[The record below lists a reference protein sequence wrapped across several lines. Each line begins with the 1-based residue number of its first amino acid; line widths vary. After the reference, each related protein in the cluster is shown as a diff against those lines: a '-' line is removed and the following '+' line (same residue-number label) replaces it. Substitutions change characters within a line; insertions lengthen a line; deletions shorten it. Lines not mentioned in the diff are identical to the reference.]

1 MLTLKQALRETGV
14 VNKILGDPWGFDKKI
29 TKLEARD
36 LIAHH
41 GFELTDTADSG
52 SDDDLE
58 WKWGDSITFRKWH
71 SISELEI
78 WEHLSDCIGDL
89 TDPSKCSC
97 RGDIVRIV

>member
-1 MLTLKQALRETGV
+1 MLTLKQALRESGIV
-14 VNKILGDPWGFDKKI
+14 IKILGEPWGFDKKI
-29 TKLEARD
+29 TKLEARN

-41 GFELTDTADSG
+41 GFELTDTADS
-52 SDDDLE
+52 DDGLE

-71 SISELEI
+71 SINELEI

-97 RGDIVRIV
+97 R